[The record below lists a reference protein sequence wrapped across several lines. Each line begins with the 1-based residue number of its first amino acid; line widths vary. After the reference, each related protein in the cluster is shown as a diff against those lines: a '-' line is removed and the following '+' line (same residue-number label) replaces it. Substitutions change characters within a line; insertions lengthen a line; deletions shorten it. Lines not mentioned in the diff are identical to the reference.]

1 MKENEIIVLLK
12 QKLKLNVKKIEL
24 SLEYKEKVP
33 FLLKKNYEVHTIQ
46 IEDLK
51 CVLLIVNDNK
61 LSLIKKHIEL
71 FSKALEFPIIIY
83 IENITSSRQ
92 KYFIDKGISFISKT
106 SIYLPQLLIYL
117 SDISYKQK
125 QDKKK
130 KLSKLAQQVLI
141 YSIVKNCKI
150 DIEIQ
155 NTAKIFHVTNMSASR
170 ALKELSE
177 QGFFFFHELGRKK
190 IYALKEDLSFNQ
202 ITSLLKN
209 PKIEEFY
216 IKEKNLSSLKNKYLS
231 SYSALSN
238 YTNITNIQKVY
249 AIDKKYFDKQRAEIV
264 TYEEQYDNELSKI
277 ELWSYVPI
285 SNDDNTIDPISLYML
300 LMDELDEEDTRVI
313 NAMAEL
319 KEKIEGMII

>member
-1 MKENEIIVLLK
+1 MKENKIIDLLK

-33 FLLKKNYEVHTIQ
+33 FLLKKSYEISTIQ

-83 IENITSSRQ
+83 IQNITSSRQ

-117 SDISYKQK
+117 SDITYKQK

-130 KLSKLAQQVLI
+130 NLSKLAQQIII
-141 YSIVKNCKI
+141 YSIVKNCKT

-190 IYALKEDLSFNQ
+190 IYALKKDLSFNHL
-202 ITSLLKN
+202 ISLLKN

-216 IKEKNLSSLKNKYLS
+216 LKEKDLFSLKNKYLS

-238 YTNITNIQKVY
+238 YTNITNIQKIY
-249 AIDKKYFDKQRAEIV
+249 AIDKKYFDKQRAKIV

-285 SNDDNTIDPISLYML
+285 SNDDNTVDPISLYML

-313 NAMAEL
+313 NAMTEL

>member
-33 FLLKKNYEVHTIQ
+33 FLLKKNYEIRTIQ

-83 IENITSSRQ
+83 IQNITSSGQ

-106 SIYLPQLLIYL
+106 SIYLPKLLIYL
-117 SDISYKQK
+117 SDITYKQK
-125 QDKKK
+125 QNNKKS
-130 KLSKLAQQVLI
+130 LSKLAQQILI
-141 YSIVKNCKI
+141 YSIVKNCKT

-155 NTAKIFHVTNMSASR
+155 NTAKRFCVTNMSASR

-177 QGFFFFHELGRKK
+177 QGLFSFHEVGRKK

-202 ITSLLKN
+202 LTSLLKT

-231 SYSALSN
+231 SYGALSN

-249 AIDKKYFDKQRAEIV
+249 AIDKKYFDKQRAKIV
-264 TYEEQYDNELSKI
+264 IYEEQYDNELSKI
-277 ELWSYVPI
+277 ELWNHVPI
-285 SNDDNTIDPISLYML
+285 LNDDNTIDPISLYML
-300 LMDELDEEDTRVI
+300 LMNELDEEDTRVV